1 MDRELVTRA
10 MAGDREAFSELIR
23 RSVDRLY
30 AVARLI
36 MRDPVA
42 AEDATQEALIAA
54 WRDLSALRDPDRFDA
69 WLHRVLVRTC
79 YREARRVRN
88 TRRAEVRELE
98 LSSPAERTVP
108 DANIGLADREALE
121 RGFRRLTTDERTL
134 LVLHYYLGFSISE
147 VAETVGVP
155 PGTAKSRLHRAA
167 AAMRS
172 ALDAD
177 ARSPQLSGGLI
188 P

>member
-10 MAGDREAFSELIR
+10 MAGDREAFSELVR

-36 MRDPVA
+36 LRDPVA
-42 AEDATQEALIAA
+42 AEDATQEALVAA
-54 WRDLSALRDPDRFDA
+54 WRDLSALRDPDRFEA

-79 YREARRVRN
+79 YREARRIRDA
-88 TRRAEVRELE
+88 RRAEVRELE
-98 LSSPAERTVP
+98 LSASRARSVP
-108 DANIGLADREALE
+108 DAGIGLADRESLE
-121 RGFRRLTTDERTL
+121 RGFRKLTTDERTL
-134 LVLHYYLGFSISE
+134 LVLHYYLGYSISE
-147 VAETVGVP
+147 VADTLGVP
-155 PGTAKSRLHRAA
+155 AGTAKSRLHRAA

-177 ARSPQLSGGLI
+177 ARTPQLSGGLI

>member
-10 MAGDREAFSELIR
+10 MAGDREAFSELVR

-36 MRDPVA
+36 VRDPIA
-42 AEDATQEALIAA
+42 AEDATQEALVAA
-54 WRDLSALRDPDRFDA
+54 WRDLSALRDPDRFEA
-69 WLHRVLVRTC
+69 WLHRVLIRAC
-79 YREARRVRN
+79 YREARRVRDA
-88 TRRAEVRELE
+88 RRAEVREVE
-98 LSSPAERTVP
+98 LSSPIDHTSA
-108 DANIGLADREALE
+108 DANIGFADREALE
-121 RGFRRLTTDERTL
+121 RGFRALTADERTL
-134 LVLHYYLGFSISE
+134 LVLHYYLGYSISE
-147 VAETVGVP
+147 VAETLGVP
-155 PGTAKSRLHRAA
+155 TGTAKSRLHRAT

-177 ARSPQLSGGLI
+177 ARTPQLSGGLI